1 MRRVRIISAVQAENN
16 FMQRNPF
23 LTVLILLVFCT
34 GIALGGE
41 QAPADKPEKPGPD
54 SAKKDKPG
62 PEKPKTLPE
71 LLAGFTEKTSWK
83 YQEMYEELVLHV
95 PRIAEHMDGGGKAE
109 DLYLP
114 GGPAARIV
122 YVKSRGARFSFAVA
136 MQFENN
142 LSAKTR
148 AVMLTLG
155 ASAALLDNQNT
166 RSLLLASGSKEFPLV
181 IAAFNALAAGGYDA
195 AGQAEVLLASDTPAV
210 VIAAARYLLEK
221 GNKEG
226 IETLVARLVKA
237 AESGDFSIFSEFQR
251 ALHGLTGAMIYAS
264 EGKAADKAS
273 MTAAAKKWK
282 EWLVQN
288 NAKPRADWLED
299 GYLAAKKLAIGTEPE
314 DITRGLSHF
323 ILIGRDL
330 DEKTKTMARGMCLR
344 LNLLDPDLKW
354 LRVKAMY
361 ALGDPSAADFA
372 ANLLKPGISEARNK
386 EIIEMVAKG
395 VPFVREIYERVLDDK
410 MGFVTAERGADLLA
424 ARYLADN
431 HAWQAVPLLLACLG
445 SNNSDM
451 RRRALGMVENHFDT
465 LVPLPWR
472 DPGHEERLAAAVA
485 EWITTNKE
493 GGGFTWYKPTQK
505 WLPQELPYVPGY
517 EPEEEKKKKEEGE
530 KEKGPEEPGEKK
542 KQAPEKDEG

>member
-1 MRRVRIISAVQAENN
+1 MVFV
-16 FMQRNPF
+16 
-23 LTVLILLVFCT
+23 LLVFCT

-41 QAPADKPEKPGPD
+41 QAPEDEPEKPGPGLG
-54 SAKKDKPG
+54 KKDKPE
-62 PEKPKTLPE
+62 PEKPKTLTE
-71 LLAGFTEKTSWK
+71 ALAGFTEKTSWI
-83 YQEMYEELVLHV
+83 YQEMYEELALHV
-95 PRIAEHMDGGGKAE
+95 LRIAEHMDGGGKPE

-122 YVKSRGARFSFAVA
+122 YVKSRGAKFSFSIA
-136 MQFENN
+136 MQLENN

-155 ASAALLDNQNT
+155 TSAALLDNQNT
-166 RSLLLASGSKEFPLV
+166 RSLLLVTGSKESALV

-195 AGQAEVLLASDTPAV
+195 TGQAEVLLASDTPAV
-210 VIAAARYLLEK
+210 VITAARYLLEK

-226 IETLVARLVKA
+226 VETLVARLAKA
-237 AESGDFSIFSEFQR
+237 AESGDSFAFNEFQA
-251 ALHGLTGAMIYAS
+251 ALHGLTGAMIYTS
-264 EGKAADKAS
+264 KRKSADKAS
-273 MTAAAKKWK
+273 MIAAAREWK
-282 EWLVQN
+282 EWLAQN

-314 DITRGLSHF
+314 NITRGLNHF

-330 DEKTKTMARGMCLR
+330 DEKTKTIARRMCLR

-372 ANLLKPGISEARNK
+372 ASLLKPGISEVRNK

-395 VPFVREIYERVLDDK
+395 VPFVREIYERVLENK
-410 MGFVTAERGADLLA
+410 MGFVTLERGADLLA

-472 DPGHEERLAAAVA
+472 DPAHEERLAAAVA
-485 EWITTNKE
+485 TWITTNKE

-517 EPEEEKKKKEEGE
+517 EPKEEKKKKG
-530 KEKGPEEPGEKK
+530 
-542 KQAPEKDEG
+542 